1 VWWLSAL
8 DLASHILLHMR
19 HSSLGCLFIC
29 AAAFQGMY
37 EWLERFFYL
46 LGMVV
51 VSIAY
56 FLNGFMY
63 REETRLN

>member
-1 VWWLSAL
+1 VAVGIGFGKPYSVAY
-8 DLASHILLHMR
+8 ASFV
-19 HSSLGCLFIC
+19 SLGCLFIC

-37 EWLERFFYL
+37 EWLERFLYL